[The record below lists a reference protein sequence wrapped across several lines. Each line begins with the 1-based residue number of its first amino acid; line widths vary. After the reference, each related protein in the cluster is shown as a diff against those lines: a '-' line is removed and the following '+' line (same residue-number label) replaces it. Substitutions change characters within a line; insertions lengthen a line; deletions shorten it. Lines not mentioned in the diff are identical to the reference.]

1 MLGASEV
8 DAAFAGILFLEGLF
22 LLWLTARSRRDR
34 GAPRMVDDAVR
45 LGLRAARR
53 RA

>member
-1 MLGASEV
+1 MGASEI
-8 DAAFAGILFLEGLF
+8 DAAFVAILGLEALFLM
-22 LLWLTARSRRDR
+22 WLAARTRRDR
-34 GAPRMVDDAVR
+34 VGPRMVDDAVR

>member
-1 MLGASEV
+1 MLGASEI
-8 DAAFAGILFLEGLF
+8 DAAFAAILGLEALF

-34 GAPRMVDDAVR
+34 GGQRIVDDAVR